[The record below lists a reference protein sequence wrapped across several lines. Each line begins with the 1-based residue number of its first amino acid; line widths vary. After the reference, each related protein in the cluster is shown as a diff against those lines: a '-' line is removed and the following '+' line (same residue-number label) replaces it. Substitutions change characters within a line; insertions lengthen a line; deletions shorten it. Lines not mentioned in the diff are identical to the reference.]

1 MTEAHSEH
9 ALSRS
14 RTPLSNLLSRSN
26 SASSSELSAVSPVF
40 MQAATLQRW
49 HYEQLQLDE
58 AVKVLS
64 GFRWDVERLQMWKR
78 WLEEGDGGI
87 LGLRSLVEHHARPLH
102 DLQTPLQSA
111 EGLTYIFFSASSVR
125 PARGHLQQ
133 PFLSSQAAGAH
144 QEHPPR
150 LDLRSSSLELG
161 ASTPFPSSLPP
172 SNLYFAPLPAFE
184 LVILLSLCFLP
195 LSPCSTTSNPDL
207 DSHLAAF

>member
-1 MTEAHSEH
+1 MTHAYVSPPPFRIRLRVHRQTTDAMTEAHSEH

-26 SASSSELSAVSPVF
+26 SASSSELLAVSPVF

-102 DLQTPLQSA
+102 DLQTPSRNSRAFSLRLLQ
-111 EGLTYIFFSASSVR
+111 
-125 PARGHLQQ
+125 
-133 PFLSSQAAGAH
+133 
-144 QEHPPR
+144 
-150 LDLRSSSLELG
+150 
-161 ASTPFPSSLPP
+161 
-172 SNLYFAPLPAFE
+172 FAPLVATFNNPFSRLKLQE
-184 LVILLSLCFLP
+184 LIKN
-195 LSPCSTTSNPDL
+195 THPDWTCVPPPWN
-207 DSHLAAF
+207 